1 MTRILLFALG
11 LAASGAEAADFWSS
25 LWRNADQRGERLL
38 RQGDA
43 AAAARTYAD
52 PRRRAYAELLAGDH
66 AAAARDFAAFDD
78 GDAHYN
84 RGNALAL
91 GGDLD
96 AALKAYDTALARDP
110 GNADARHNRDLV
122 ARALKQAPPGKQPPE
137 DKRGGASGQ
146 QGPRDSEGSAAR
158 QSAADQHPSA
168 SGKKT
173 GEGGRPQPGHAGGP
187 SAQEEGSDRRRA
199 AGDETARARH
209 DAEAALDAD
218 EPEGQ
223 PQPGWVEVPR
233 NEQQLARDQ
242 WLRQIPDD
250 PGGLLRR
257 KFMIEHLMRQ
267 QGKTR

>member
-1 MTRILLFALG
+1 VTRILIVAL
-11 LAASGAEAADFWSS
+11 LVAAGSAQASDFWSS

-43 AAAARTYAD
+43 AAAARAYAD

-110 GNADARHNRDLV
+110 GNVDARRNRELV
-122 ARALKQAPPGKQPPE
+122 ARALRQTPPRQQPPE
-137 DKRGGASGQ
+137 KNRGGT
-146 QGPRDSEGSAAR
+146 SAAR
-158 QSAADQHPSA
+158 APGDTNGSASRQAAADKSPSA
-168 SGKKT
+168 GDRKT
-173 GEGGRPQPGHAGGP
+173 GEGGRP
-187 SAQEEGSDRRRA
+187 E
-199 AGDETARARH
+199 AGDATDALGQHGAGPRQEAGDDATQARR
-209 DAEAALDAD
+209 DAEAGLNGDK
-218 EPEGQ
+218 PEGR

-233 NEQQLARDQ
+233 NEQQLAREQ